1 MSTGNP
7 LCPICQHRHSSREPH
22 IFKDV
27 KPSKPDENEY
37 QSKPEPQNPKPVKA
51 STKCAKLDPK
61 APERSARWKSNN
73 RAKYNEYMRE
83 YMRKRRKARGPD
95 GP

>member
-1 MSTGNP
+1 MKPCNY
-7 LCPICQHRHSSREPH
+7 CAKRHPVYVSCKEH
-22 IFKDV
+22 EQAQNKEHV
-27 KPSKPDENEY
+27 NPSKSNENDS

-51 STKCAKLDPK
+51 STNCAKLDPK

-83 YMRKRRKARGPD
+83 YMRKRRHD
-95 GP
+95 NN